1 MGIFSRLSD
10 IINSN
15 INAMLDKAENPEK
28 IIRLIIQEME
38 DTLVEVR
45 ATAAKSIAEKK
56 ELERKRSSLEADAAE
71 WARRAEYALSKDRED
86 LARGALLAKRRANEA
101 VGAIQEEL
109 DALEEALTRTGSDLD
124 RLQAKLDEAKAKQ
137 AALNRRR
144 ETALGREK
152 VRRHLYDPR
161 VDAALD
167 RYETVQRKVDEIEG
181 RVEAFDLGGAPAG
194 RPDQPQT
201 LDGAFAELETEGQIE
216 QELEKIRRRLSGAR
230 SDGNGASA

>member
-15 INAMLDKAENPEK
+15 INAMLDRAENPEK

-45 ATAAKSIAEKK
+45 ATAAKAIAEKK
-56 ELERKRSSLEADAAE
+56 ELLRKQASLEADAAE
-71 WARRAEYALSKDRED
+71 WARRAEFAISRERED

-109 DALEEALTRTGSDLD
+109 EAIETGLDKTGADLE
-124 RLQAKLDEAKAKQ
+124 RLQSKLAEAKAKQ
-137 AALNRRR
+137 TALNRRR
-144 ETALGREK
+144 ETALGRDK
-152 VRRHLYDPR
+152 VRKHLYDPR

-167 RYETVQRKVDEIEG
+167 RYESVQRKVDEIEG
-181 RVEAFDLGGAPAG
+181 RVEAYDLGGPPP
-194 RPDQPQT
+194 RPDQPQS
-201 LDGAFAELETEGQIE
+201 LDSAFAELEAEGQIE
-216 QELEKIRRRLSGAR
+216 QELEKIRQRLGANR
-230 SDGNGASA
+230 ANGGQASA

>member
-15 INAMLDKAENPEK
+15 INSMLDKAENPEK

-56 ELERKRSSLEADAAE
+56 ELLRKQTSLEAEAAE
-71 WARRAEYALSKDRED
+71 WARRAEFALSRDRED

-109 DALEEALTRTGSDLD
+109 DALEDALTKTGSDLD
-124 RLQAKLDEAKAKQ
+124 RLQAKLNEAKAKQ
-137 AALNRRR
+137 TMLNRRR

-152 VRRHLYDPR
+152 VRKHLYDPR

-181 RVEAFDLGGAPAG
+181 RVEAFDLGGAPPAG
-194 RPDQPQT
+194 SHQPRS
-201 LDGAFAELETEGQIE
+201 LDGAFAELEAEGQIE
-216 QELEKIRRRLSGAR
+216 QELEKIRQRLGTGR
-230 SDGNGASA
+230 GGSDEGSA